1 MYTLLYY
8 GSRFADISVFQE
20 SSCGARSS
28 PNLLTACVRRR
39 IPSDENLH
47 DLYKRLP
54 ADCAPY
60 PRWSRYHHCHPDVF
74 PVHHCHQLDPAEAPS
89 CQRSPAARRHKC
101 WPPEDE
107 VGARTH
113 AQSVVTRK
121 QPLKASAEQNT

>member
-1 MYTLLYY
+1 MFYY
-8 GSRFADISVFQE
+8 EKKKITTIGHILEFLVKVLTVINYVFLHLHIFQE

-39 IPSDENLH
+39 IPSDENLQ

-60 PRWSRYHHCHPDVF
+60 SRWSRYHHCHPNAF
-74 PVHHCHQLDPAEAPS
+74 PVHHCHQSDISEAPPPPS
-89 CQRSPAARRHKC
+89 CQRSPAVRRHKC

-107 VGARTH
+107 V
-113 AQSVVTRK
+113 
-121 QPLKASAEQNT
+121 